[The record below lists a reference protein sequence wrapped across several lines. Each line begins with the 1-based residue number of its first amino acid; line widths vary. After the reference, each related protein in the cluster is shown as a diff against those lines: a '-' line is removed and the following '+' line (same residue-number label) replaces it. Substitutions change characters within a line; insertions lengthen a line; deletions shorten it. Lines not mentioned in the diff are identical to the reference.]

1 MLKTTLPRQKLL
13 DAAVYHAENN
23 EGLCPLIESDEDVI
37 EWARHL
43 FESHVL
49 DDAELPVIVI
59 KGDTAIIEGDKF
71 VMEIVKRH
79 ILD

>member
-1 MLKTTLPRQKLL
+1 MLKITLPRQKLL

-43 FESHVL
+43 FESWIFE
-49 DDAELPVIVI
+49 DSELPAIRI
-59 KGDTAIIEGDKF
+59 DGDTAIIEGTKF
-71 VMEIVKRH
+71 AIEIVQRE
-79 ILD
+79 IL